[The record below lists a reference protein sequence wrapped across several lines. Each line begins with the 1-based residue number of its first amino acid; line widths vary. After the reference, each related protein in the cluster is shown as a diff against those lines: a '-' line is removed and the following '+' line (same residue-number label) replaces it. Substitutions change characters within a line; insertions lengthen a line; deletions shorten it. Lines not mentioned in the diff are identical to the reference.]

1 MAQEKKTRQANI
13 ELLRIVAMLMI
24 IVLHYLDKGEIL
36 VQFTGE
42 LTVTQLLHRQ
52 VQIFSIVAVN
62 LYVLISGYFLV
73 ESKFTVKKMVVLWA
87 QVLFYAWGIAVVF
100 ILCGGVNVSEM
111 GIYDWIPILMP
122 VTGNH
127 YWFATI
133 YLALFAVS
141 PFLNAAIRNMGKAQH
156 RMAIVVMVTIFSLWN
171 TILPFTL
178 PVSDGEGM
186 DLPWFVCLYLIAAYI
201 RKYPECI
208 RIRKWMALLI
218 YVSSAVLSVL
228 LGLGLLWVDSF
239 VGKLGGYAGN
249 FFPYNSFFTLLGSI
263 GLFLFFLQLRMKDG
277 VISKCIVTL
286 GASTFSVFLIHEHF
300 FMRYLWPQ
308 WFRVP
313 EMVDSPLLWLH
324 MPGTVLMVFFAC
336 ALIDL
341 IRQWI
346 FKFIFQNRIV
356 NGFFGKFVRIEE
368 RINGGEK

>member
-42 LTVTQLLHRQ
+42 LTAMQIVHRQ
-52 VQIFSIVAVN
+52 IQIFCIVAVN
-62 LYVLISGYFLV
+62 LYVLISGYFLT
-73 ESKFTVKKMVVLWA
+73 ESGFTIKKMVVLWA
-87 QVLFYAWGIAVVF
+87 QVLFYAWGITVLF
-100 ILCGGVNVSEM
+100 LIGGGVNIGEM

-141 PFLNAAIRNMGKAQH
+141 PFLNVAIRNMGKSQH
-156 RMAIVVMVTIFSLWN
+156 KAAIAVMVTIFSLWN
-171 TILPFTL
+171 TFLPFTI

-208 RIRKWMALLI
+208 RIRKWMGLLM
-218 YVSSAVLSVL
+218 YVSAAVLSVL
-228 LGLGLLWVDSF
+228 LGLGLLWVDSYI
-239 VGKLGGYAGN
+239 GKLGGYAGN
-249 FFPYNSFFTLLGSI
+249 FFPYNSFFTLIGSV
-263 GLFLFFLQLRMKDG
+263 GLFVFFLQLKMKDG
-277 VISKCIVTL
+277 AVSKCIVAL
-286 GASTFSVFLIHEHF
+286 GAGTFGVFLIHEHL
-300 FMRYLWPQ
+300 FMRNLWPK
-308 WFRVP
+308 WFGVSQ
-313 EMVDSPLLWLH
+313 MADSPLLWLH
-324 MPGTVLMVFFAC
+324 MPATVLAIFFAC

-341 IRQWI
+341 VRQWI
-346 FKFIFQNRIV
+346 FKFIFQNKIA
-356 NGFFGKFVRIEE
+356 NGFFRKFEGIEK